1 MASFLGPSRNVAID
15 TLTAASL
22 HITLCFTLCSRPLLQ
37 TLVKNVTLNII
48 TSKKMMAGKQKGYK
62 TYSSNIS

>member
-15 TLTAASL
+15 TLIAASL
-22 HITLCFTLCSRPLLQ
+22 HITLCFTLCSLPLLQ

-48 TSKKMMAGKQKGYK
+48 TSKNMIMNKDGG
-62 TYSSNIS
+62 